1 MTAPVFIFDLD
12 GTLLNEERRMHPR
25 DREILLSRR
34 DLVLIPA
41 TGRTLTS
48 AKGSFAENGLW
59 VDVNHSAAD
68 DHPERLDEL
77 PARGIGAILLP
88 IRK

>member
-59 VDVNHSAAD
+59 VDVSF
-68 DHPERLDEL
+68 RC
-77 PARGIGAILLP
+77 R
-88 IRK
+88 